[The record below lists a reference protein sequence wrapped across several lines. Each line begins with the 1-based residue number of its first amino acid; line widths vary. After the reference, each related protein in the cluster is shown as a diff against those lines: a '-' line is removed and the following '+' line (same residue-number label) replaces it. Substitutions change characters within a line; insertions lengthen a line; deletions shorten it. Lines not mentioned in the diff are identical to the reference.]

1 MNGIADKYVSY
12 ATNLRILITSI
23 GSPQLLDPCRVV
35 CIASAFLANNF

>member
-12 ATNLRILITSI
+12 TTILITSI